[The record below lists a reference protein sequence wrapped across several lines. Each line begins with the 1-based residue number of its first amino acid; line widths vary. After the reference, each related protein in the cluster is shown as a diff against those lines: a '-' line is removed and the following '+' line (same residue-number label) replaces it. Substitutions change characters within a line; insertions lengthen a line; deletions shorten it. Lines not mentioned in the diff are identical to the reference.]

1 MVTRILI
8 ALLLASPAMA
18 QTTLPGPRPFEQM
31 RGDCSAFA
39 MNVAPEAAL
48 WQAAATEAAAGTDA
62 DTAAEVVPG
71 TVSRLAL
78 HAPAGVTFPV
88 APEQDRSAP
97 DRFSGTAR
105 VTVPQAGYWRV
116 SASNGLW
123 FDAVA
128 GGAIIPSAAFEM
140 QTACAAP
147 FKVVVYDLPAGTE
160 ILLQLNGSPSES
172 VDLLVTPWTD

>member
-1 MVTRILI
+1 MVTKTLI
-8 ALLLASPAMA
+8 ALLLASPALA
-18 QTTLPGPRPFEQM
+18 QTSLPSPRPFEQM

-48 WQAAATEAAAGTDA
+48 WQATIGEAAAGTDA
-62 DTAAEVVPG
+62 TSAPLLAPGEVI
-71 TVSRLAL
+71 RLAL
-78 HAPAGVTFPV
+78 HAPGAVTLPM

-105 VTVPQAGYWRV
+105 FTVPEAGYWRV

-128 GGAIIPSAAFEM
+128 SGAIIPSSAFEM

-147 FKVVVYDLPAGTE
+147 FKVVVYELPAQTE
-160 ILLQLNGSPSES
+160 ILLQFNGSPSAT